1 MATRYTQTFT
11 SILAAG
17 ALGASLYTASTA
29 GDGRAALGLSYT
41 AHGQILTAQDAGA
54 ADAVATVSVT
64 PGTAGQVLTVS
75 DAGLPHWA
83 AAAGGTPWGSTI
95 SDDPGDGTGWT
106 TTPASGVTVS
116 RAGSVLTMSAA
127 SGVTGYAF
135 VVRDASP
142 LGASSSTWDVA
153 VRLQVTAGVGA
164 SPRAL
169 TYVGFW
175 VDASNHSV
183 SILRSDR
190 KCLFYVN
197 AAGAFTNV
205 AEVAGPS
212 LSDVS
217 DGQFWLRNS
226 RISDGTFVAWWGV
239 GVSGALPTT
248 WRRIGVRT
256 DAALAQALPTTSSI
270 VVLTGAYGEG
280 AIGSAWTVDVLA
292 IRTTS
297 AGSL

>member
-1 MATRYTQTFT
+1 MATRYTMVGTAASAT
-11 SILAAG
+11 AAVVAVLAAMSG
-17 ALGASLYTASTA
+17 SE
-29 GDGRAALGLSYT
+29 RAQSLGLT
-41 AHGQILTAQDAGA
+41 QHGQTLTAQDAGA
-54 ADAVATVSVT
+54 ADAVAVVAIN
-64 PGTAGQVLTVS
+64 PGTAGQVYTIS

-95 SDDPGDGTGWT
+95 SDDPGVGTGWT
-106 TTPASGVTVS
+106 ITPASGVTVS

-127 SGVTGYAF
+127 SGVTGYAS

-164 SPRAL
+164 SPRAM

-175 VDASNHSV
+175 VNASNHSV

-190 KCLFYVN
+190 HCLFYVS
-197 AAGAFTNV
+197 AAGSFTNV
-205 AEVAGPS
+205 ADVAGPS
-212 LSDVS
+212 SGDLTG
-217 DGQFWLRNS
+217 GQFWLRNS

-256 DAALAQALPTTSSI
+256 DAALAAALPTTSSI
-270 VVLTGAYGEG
+270 AVNSGAYGEG